1 MCPKIEPNGYII
13 TLRSQTSSRASP
25 PPQNTCLLGPD
36 GRDPSLLLRSVVP
49 VLEGAVSFFLDY
61 MILADDGQG
70 GKNGTRM
77 RKKQGFSRVRRFL

>member
-1 MCPKIEPNGYII
+1 MMTYALKCRTERLHRN
-13 TLRSQTSSRASP
+13 P
-25 PPQNTCLLGPD
+25 PPATLPHATLPRNTTLFDTD

-70 GKNGTRM
+70 AIDGT
-77 RKKQGFSRVRRFL
+77 